1 MIICVDGSN
10 SQARRACLSLRSF
23 WLCWQCH
30 FLTFWIAIIL
40 QCPGFIIAASIW
52 GIHAGGIFFGL
63 VMGSVNAAVYG
74 LIAFGLFS
82 LGGRPNRAD

>member
-1 MIICVDGSN
+1 VFISALLLALLAVPFPYLLD
-10 SQARRACLSLRSF
+10 RE
-23 WLCWQCH
+23 
-30 FLTFWIAIIL
+30 FLIIL
-40 QCPGFIIAASIW
+40 QCPGFIIAVSIW

-82 LGGRPNRAD
+82 LGGRPNRAN

>member
-1 MIICVDGSN
+1 MFISALLLALLAVPFPYLLD
-10 SQARRACLSLRSF
+10 RD
-23 WLCWQCH
+23 
-30 FLTFWIAIIL
+30 FLIIL